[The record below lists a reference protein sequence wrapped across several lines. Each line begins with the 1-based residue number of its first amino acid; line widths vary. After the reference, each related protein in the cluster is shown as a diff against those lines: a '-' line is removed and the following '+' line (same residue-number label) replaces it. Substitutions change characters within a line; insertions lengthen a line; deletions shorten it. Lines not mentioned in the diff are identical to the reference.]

1 MPPSRLAGAGVVA
14 VAVLPGEDGP
24 TLGPGAAELADDL
37 GTDLLEMLVATE
49 ADGETGE
56 VTELPVV
63 STADL
68 RNPSLTRVLMIGVGE
83 ATTTDLRRAG
93 ATLARRTT
101 NADAVA
107 SSVSAVADDDGMAAF
122 VQGATLG
129 SFGFSLHKDGP
140 KDRPAGKIVLCL
152 TESDEDRAT
161 RLRRAVATAGAGWH
175 ARLLASVPSNI
186 KTPAWLAE
194 QAVTAAEAA
203 GLKATV
209 LDEKQLAE
217 RGFGGVVGVGQAA
230 AVPPRF
236 VQLEYKPAKSVRKVK
251 HVVLVGKGITF
262 DSGGLSIKPGQ
273 SMVTMKRDMTGAAVV
288 ASVMAALPDIDC
300 PVRVTGLLPMAENA
314 VGANSMRPG
323 DVLTQ
328 YGGRTTEVTNTD
340 AEGRLVLADGL
351 AYAVDELEPDVLV
364 DIATLTGGIKVAL
377 GQHTGGLFA
386 NDDALADLLDASGH
400 RSGEPVWR
408 MPLSAEY
415 EHKLSSKIADSD
427 NAPGGPP
434 AITAA
439 LFLQHFIG
447 GPTLGAPRH
456 RLDRR
461 CPQGPVRVDR
471 GTDRVRRPAPA
482 RLARPGRAARRGP
495 QGLSLRSAALRPRG
509 SRPSWPRAARHPRAA
524 ASAPA
529 GSCSCTAFTSS
540 RIATVSGSRCAGS
553 ATRSC
558 HRALSKATTPPGRS
572 NRSASVR

>member
-1 MPPSRLAGAGVVA
+1 MSLPRQVSPPQFALSEVAPSRLVGAGVVA

-24 TLGPGAAELADDL
+24 TLGPGAADLADDL
-37 GTDLLEMLVATE
+37 GVDLLELLVSTGAQ
-49 ADGETGE
+49 GETGE

-63 STADL
+63 STADVP
-68 RNPSLTRVLMIGVGE
+68 NPALTRVLMIGVGE

-101 NADAVA
+101 NTESVA
-107 SSVSAVADDDGMAAF
+107 SSVSAVADDAGMTAF
-122 VQGATLG
+122 VEGATLG
-129 SFGFSLHKDGP
+129 SFGFSMHKDGP
-140 KDRPAGKIVLCL
+140 KSRPAFRIALCL
-152 TESDEDRAT
+152 TEADADRGA
-161 RLRRAVATAGAGWH
+161 RLRRAVATSGAAWQ

-209 LDEKQLAE
+209 LDEVQLQE
-217 RGFGGVVGVGQAA
+217 RGFGGVVGVGQGA

-236 VQLEYKPAKSVRKVK
+236 VQLDYKPAKSARRAK
-251 HVVLVGKGITF
+251 HIVLVGKGITF

-288 ASVMAALPDIDC
+288 AAVMAALPAIDC

-351 AYAVDELEPDVLV
+351 AYAVDELEPDALV

-386 NDDALADLLDASGH
+386 NDDALAGLLDDSG
-400 RSGEPVWR
+400 RRAGEPLWR
-408 MPLSAEY
+408 MPLCGEY
-415 EHKLSSKIADSD
+415 EQKLSSKIADAD

-439 LFLQHFIG
+439 LFLQHFTGGLPWAHLDIASTG
-447 GPTLGAPRH
+447 DAPKDNFEWTEGPTGF
-456 RLDRR
+456 
-461 CPQGPVRVDR
+461 G
-471 GTDRVRRPAPA
+471 A
-482 RLARPGRAARRGP
+482 RLLLDWLGQAEP
-495 QGLSLRSAALRPRG
+495 L
-509 SRPSWPRAARHPRAA
+509 
-524 ASAPA
+524 A
-529 GSCSCTAFTSS
+529 GV
-540 RIATVSGSRCAGS
+540 R
-553 ATRSC
+553 
-558 HRALSKATTPPGRS
+558 KA
-572 NRSASVR
+572 

>member
-1 MPPSRLAGAGVVA
+1 LCVPLPPQVSPPQFALSDVPPSRLAGAAVVA
-14 VAVLPGEDGP
+14 VAVLPGEAGP

-37 GTDLLEMLVATE
+37 GTDLIEVLAATDNHG
-49 ADGETGE
+49 ATGE

-68 RNPSLTRVLMIGVGE
+68 PNPSLTRVLMIGVGA
-83 ATTTDLRRAG
+83 ATTTDLRHAG

-107 SSVSAVADDDGMAAF
+107 SSVSAVADDEGMAAF

-129 SFGFSLHKDGP
+129 SFGFSMHKDGP
-140 KDRPAGKIVLCL
+140 RDKPAGKVVLCL
-152 TESDEDRAT
+152 TETDDDRST
-161 RLRRAVATAGAGWH
+161 RLRRAVATAGASWQ

-194 QAVTAAEAA
+194 QAVNAAKAA

-236 VQLEYKPAKSVRKVK
+236 VQLDYSPAKGVRKAK

-288 ASVMAALPDIDC
+288 ASVMAALPVIDC

-351 AYAVDELEPDVLV
+351 AYAVDELEPDVLI

-377 GQHTGGLFA
+377 GQHTGGMFA
-386 NDDALADLLDASGH
+386 NDDALAELLDASGH

-408 MPLSAEY
+408 MPLCGEY
-415 EHKLSSKIADSD
+415 ESKLSSKIADAD

-439 LFLQHFIG
+439 LFLQHFVGGRPWAHLDIASTG
-447 GPTLGAPRH
+447 DAPKDLFEWTEGPTGF
-456 RLDRR
+456 
-461 CPQGPVRVDR
+461 G
-471 GTDRVRRPAPA
+471 A
-482 RLARPGRAARRGP
+482 RLLLDWLGQAEP
-495 QGLSLRSAALRPRG
+495 L
-509 SRPSWPRAARHPRAA
+509 
-524 ASAPA
+524 A
-529 GSCSCTAFTSS
+529 GV
-540 RIATVSGSRCAGS
+540 R
-553 ATRSC
+553 
-558 HRALSKATTPPGRS
+558 KA
-572 NRSASVR
+572 